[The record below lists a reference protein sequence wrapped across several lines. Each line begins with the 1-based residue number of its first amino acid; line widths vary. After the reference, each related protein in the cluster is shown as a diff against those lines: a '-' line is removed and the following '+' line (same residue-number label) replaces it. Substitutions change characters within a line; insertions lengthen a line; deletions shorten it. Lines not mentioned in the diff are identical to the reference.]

1 MLVVCDNKSI
11 GRILR
16 GMSYGKF
23 GIIGRI
29 VWRNMFDYWRII
41 GRW

>member
-29 VWRNMFDYWRII
+29 A
-41 GRW
+41 